1 MVFHIPTP
9 PSPERR
15 LHSLPP
21 ILGNK
26 KLNSIPSYSKAP
38 WGLFVLLH
46 VNGIFTVIAISP
58 GSSLRQFSS
67 HYTFH
72 AGQNLPDKE
81 FRYLRTI
88 IVIADVHRR
97 FGDWR
102 EPLPLTFR
110 HWSGVTPYT
119 SPCGFAESCVF
130 GKQLL
135 EKLSLRPTLHSI
147 LHFKG
152 KKWVGMTSA

>member
-1 MVFHIPTP
+1 MLTP
-9 PSPERR
+9 RRPEPSFQ
-15 LHSLPP
+15 SLPP
-21 ILGNK
+21 MLGSK
-26 KLNSIPSYSKAP
+26 YATPIPNCSKAP
-38 WGLFVLLH
+38 WGLFVLLQ
-46 VNGIFTVIAISP
+46 VDGIFTVIAISP
-58 GSSLRQFSS
+58 GCSLRQFSS

-135 EKLSLRPTLHSI
+135 EKLSLRPTLASREDI
-147 LHFKG
+147 SRTY
-152 KKWVGMTSA
+152 V